1 MDSIEHGRAFAQGL
15 RERAKRTAWDWR
27 RCPHCGDTETRK
39 WGSYTR
45 RPWTLSGR
53 ETVRVAR
60 HHCRG
65 CGRTYA
71 EESPWLVRQSW
82 YGRDVRRCAVDTWL
96 HGGTSLRRA
105 AELVRSWCGRQERW
119 LLWRPLAPAPPA
131 EATCRLSAST
141 VERWLDGAGRQAQAT
156 LPDQLAGVA
165 SSGQVLTDG
174 LWARLR
180 GGRTAVVLL
189 LTDSVSG
196 VIWPPVVAAAETTS
210 ASWAALFDRAA
221 AAGLAVGELLSVAS
235 DGATGLAT
243 YLSETLTWVTH
254 QRCAFHLWRN
264 LAAEFAACATEAA
277 AGLSG
282 AAARAAKRAARRE
295 LAALV
300 RAVLDAADE
309 DAAWVARG
317 VLGEHPHGAACATK
331 LRPHL
336 AAALVY
342 RRPDNTDLTRASP
355 EWCWRDFRL
364 GLGHGRNHLSAQRLA
379 RAALVWALYH
389 NFTPA
394 QDRSEQKRHYRHPG
408 RCPLAVAGSPPAGGS
423 YLDALAI

>member
-1 MDSIEHGRAFAQGL
+1 MNIIERGRQFCQRVRGL
-15 RERAKRTAWDWR
+15 SEQTEWEQR
-27 RCPHCGDTETRK
+27 RCPHCGESGSSR
-39 WGSYTR
+39 WGSYQR
-45 RPWTLSGR
+45 QPWTLTGR
-53 ETVRVAR
+53 PTVSVQRYR
-60 HHCRG
+60 CGTCR
-65 CGRTYA
+65 RTYTA
-71 EESPWLVRQSW
+71 ESAELVRRGW
-82 YGRDVRRCAVDTWL
+82 YARDVRRCAVDAWL
-96 HGGTSLRRA
+96 HQGTSLRRA
-105 AELVRSWCGRQERW
+105 AELVRSWVGRQERW
-119 LLWRPLAPAPPA
+119 RLWRPLDPAPPA
-131 EATCRLSAST
+131 AAACRLSAST

-156 LPDQLAGVA
+156 LPGHLTGVA

-180 GGRTAVVLL
+180 GGRKRVVLL

-196 VIWPPVVAAAETTS
+196 VIWPPVVAAAETTTT
-210 ASWAALFDRAA
+210 SWAALFDRAA
-221 AAGLAVGELLSVAS
+221 TAGLAVGELLSVAS

-254 QRCAFHLWRN
+254 QRCIFHLWRG
-264 LAAEFAACATEAA
+264 LAGEFAACAADAA
-277 AGLSG
+277 AGLTG
-282 AAARAAKRAARRE
+282 TAARSAKRAARRE

-309 DAAWVARG
+309 EAAWGALG
-317 VLGEHPHGAACATK
+317 MLGEHPHGAACADT

-342 RRPDNTDLTRASP
+342 RRPDNAGLVRASP

-364 GLGHGRNHLSAQRLA
+364 RLGHGRNHFSDQRLE
-379 RAALVWALYH
+379 RAALVWAIYR

-394 QDRSEQKRHYRHPG
+394 QDRSERKRTYRHPG
-408 RCPLAVAGSPPAGGS
+408 RCPLAVAGSPPAGVS